1 MSNPLTELMKTGQ
14 SVWYDQME
22 RKLVTSGKL
31 QKLID
36 EDDLRGLTSNPTIFE
51 KAIAGSDD
59 YDAQLRGLAS
69 QNKSRDEIYDEI
81 VIEDISKAADVFKP
95 VYKKTKGLDG
105 YCSLEVSP
113 TLARDTKGTISE
125 AKRLFER
132 LGRDNVMIKI
142 PATEEG
148 IPAIEESIANGIN
161 INITL
166 IFSNDVY
173 AKVMEAYIRGLE
185 RRAEK
190 GLPIGDISSVASF
203 FVSRIDTQADKQIE
217 AKIAQTTDANEKKEL
232 ESMLGKIAISNA
244 KAAYQEFKKTFSTDR
259 WKKLAAK
266 GARVQRPLWAST
278 GTKNAKYSD
287 VLYVEALIGPD
298 TVDTIPPATYDAFR
312 DHGKVRMT
320 LDQNVDEALAILKK
334 FQAKGFSLPKITDQL
349 TVDAVKSFDDSF
361 VSLMN
366 TIEARR
372 DAVVRGLGDRMT
384 LHLGANQAAVDA
396 GAQNADKQKF
406 VERIWNKDATLWKN
420 DDAHRKII
428 ANALGW
434 LPVVEM
440 MRTKTGELKQFAESV
455 RKDFDNVVVLGMGGS
470 SLCSEVIRR
479 VFGKKAGY
487 PTLLV
492 LDSTVPEAVRH
503 LEESVDLARTLFIVA
518 SKSGTTTEP
527 VVFHRYFYDRVKSV
541 KGDRAGENFIAITDP
556 GTLMVKDAEKD
567 KFRKIFL
574 NPADIGGRYSALSYF
589 GMVPAAISGVDVE
602 TLLERAVHSVH
613 VARTASIRKNPAA
626 LLGVVIGTMTNS
638 GRDKLTVIAPP
649 PLDTLGLWVEQL
661 LAESTG
667 KEGKGVVPVAGEP
680 ALPVNAYGK
689 DRLFVSVR
697 MRGTDGSARLKEL
710 ADAGHPVVDIV
721 MVDALDLGEIF
732 FLWEFATAVAGAIIG
747 IDAFDQPNV
756 QESKDNTKRLLEE
769 FKSTS
774 NMTAAGAQIKP
785 GDKQQIAAL
794 MSKVKAGDYVAFTE
808 YFAETPDRDKLI
820 AELRTL
826 VGKELQV
833 ATTTGYGPRFL
844 HSTGQL
850 HKGGGD
856 SGVFLQLTGG
866 GDRGDVAI
874 PGEKFGFGVLCRA
887 QAIGDY
893 ESLAKRNRRAVSIDL
908 GPDIDRGLRELAETL
923 KSVVSKREA
932 KV

>member
-22 RKLVTSGKL
+22 RKLVSSGKL
-31 QKLID
+31 QKMID

-51 KAIAGSDD
+51 KAIAGSED
-59 YDAQLRGLAS
+59 YEGQLRQLAS

-81 VIEDISKAADVFKP
+81 VIDDISKAADVFKP
-95 VYKKTKGLDG
+95 VYKKTKGVDG
-105 YCSLEVSP
+105 FCSLEVSP
-113 TLARDTKGTISE
+113 LLARDTRGTIEE
-125 AKRLFER
+125 AKRLFKR

-148 IPAIEESIANGIN
+148 IPAIEEAIANGIN

-190 GLPIGDISSVASF
+190 GLPIGDIGSVASF
-203 FVSRIDTQADKQIE
+203 FVSRIDTMADKQIE
-217 AKIAQTTDANEKKEL
+217 SKIAQTTDANEKKEL
-232 ESMLGKIAISNA
+232 ESLLGKIAIANA
-244 KAAYQEFKKTFSTDR
+244 KAAYQEFKKTFSGER

-278 GTKNAKYSD
+278 GTKNPKYGD
-287 VLYVEALIGPD
+287 TYYPENLIGAD
-298 TVDTIPPATYDAFR
+298 TVDTVPPATYDAFR

-320 LDQNVDEALAILKK
+320 LEENVNDAYAILKK
-334 FQAKGFSLPKITDQL
+334 FEQKGFSLAKITNQL
-349 TVDAVKSFDDSF
+349 TVDAVKSFEDSF
-361 VSLMN
+361 VSLMS

-372 DAVVRGLGDRMT
+372 DSVVRGLGDRMT
-384 LHLGANQAAVDA
+384 LHLGPNQAAVDA
-396 GAQNADKQKF
+396 GIQKCDKEKY
-406 VERIWNKDATLWKN
+406 VERIWAKDATLWKN
-420 DDAHRKII
+420 DEAHKKII

-440 MRTKTGELKQFAESV
+440 MRGKTGELKQFAESV
-455 RKDFDNVVVLGMGGS
+455 KKDFDNVVVLGMGGS
-470 SLCSEVIRR
+470 SLCSEVTRK

-492 LDSTVPEAVRH
+492 LDSTVPDAVRN
-503 LEESVDLARTLFIVA
+503 LEKSIDLKRTLFIVA

-541 KGDRAGENFIAITDP
+541 KGDKAGENFIAITDP

-602 TLLERAVHSVH
+602 TLLERAVHAVH
-613 VARTASIRKNPAA
+613 VARTPSVKKNPAA
-626 LLGVVIGTMTNS
+626 LLGVVIGTMTNA

-667 KEGKGVVPVAGEP
+667 KEGKGVVPVAVEP
-680 ALPVNAYGK
+680 AFATKSYGK

-697 MRGTDGSARLKEL
+697 MRGTDNSARLKEL
-710 ADAGHPVVDIV
+710 ANAGHPVVDIV
-721 MVDALDLGEIF
+721 MEDPLDLGEIF
-732 FLWEFATAVAGAIIG
+732 FTWEFATAVAGALIG

-769 FKSTS
+769 FKNTGKMTS
-774 NMTAAGAQIKP
+774 AGAQIKVT
-785 GDKQQIAAL
+785 DKDKIAAL
-794 MSKVKAGDYVAFTE
+794 IAKVKPGDYVAFTE
-808 YFAETPDRDKLI
+808 YFAESPDRDKAI
-820 AELRTL
+820 AVLRSV
-826 VGKELQV
+826 VGEELQV

-856 SGVFLQLTGG
+856 NGVFLQLTGG
-866 GDRGDVAI
+866 GDGELPI
-874 PGEKFGFGVLCRA
+874 PGEKYGFGVLCRA

-908 GPDIDRGLRELAETL
+908 GSDIDRGLKELAVTL